1 MVVMILEAVPVG
13 LRGELTRW
21 LTQVAATVFVGRI
34 SSQVREALWALAVE
48 RVDAGQVIQVWSAQG
63 EPGYSLRLHNM
74 EKTQLVDIEGVP
86 AIAVQDAAW
95 REAVERFHLLSG
107 DDRDKDQITT

>member
-21 LTQVAATVFVGRI
+21 LTQVAATVFVGRV
-34 SSQVREALWALAVE
+34 SSQVREALWALAVA
-48 RVDAGQVIQVWSAQG
+48 RVDAGQVIQVWSSQG
-63 EPGYSLRLHNM
+63 EPGYSLRLHKM
-74 EKTQLVDIEGVP
+74 EKTQQLDLEGIP

-95 REAVERFHLLSG
+95 REAVERFHLLAAREDS
-107 DDRDKDQITT
+107 